1 MTTIVSFPETTSA
14 QIAALATSEGT
25 TVEQWL
31 NRYVLDI
38 DRTVMLRGGIDA
50 ILAEAATRNAEAR
63 DLPQEVGE

>member
-50 ILAEAATRNAEAR
+50 ILAEAESRNTNGT
-63 DLPQEVGE
+63 PTT